1 MTAIPQP
8 RKSPRQQRSQQTV
21 DTILQ
26 ATARVLASHGY
37 AGTNTN
43 LIAETAGVSVGSLY
57 QYFPNKNALIAAL
70 HQRHDNQMLDVID
83 DVLNSNPAATLKERV
98 AAIVQA
104 MLHAHLLEPALHR
117 VLEREFP
124 LFDIPGDHSLAD
136 QDIHR
141 RMRHLLE
148 LHRAE
153 IAQQDRDLATY
164 VVLRIMESLVHAMAL
179 EPPAGFDARQLEQ
192 SVVDAVMGYLATPG
206 AAATPR
212 PAKATKLRTTAKTA
226 AAAKAARPAKT
237 VRAATPAALPT
248 AAKKAPRRKAA
259 G

>member
-8 RKSPRQQRSQQTV
+8 RKSPRQIRSQNTV
-21 DTILQ
+21 ETILQ
-26 ATARVLASHGY
+26 ATARVLATHGY

-70 HQRHDNQMLDVID
+70 HNRHDNQMLDVID
-83 DVLNSNPAATLKERV
+83 AVLDSNPAATLRERV
-98 AAIVQA
+98 AAIVEA

-124 LFDIPGDHSLAD
+124 LFDLPHEHSRAD

-153 IAQQDRDLATY
+153 IAQQNRDLATY
-164 VVLRIMESLVHAMAL
+164 VVLRIMESLVHAAAL
-179 EPPAGFDARQLEQ
+179 EPPAGFSTQQLERA
-192 SVVDAVMGYLATPG
+192 VVDAVMGYLGEP
-206 AAATPR
+206 AAAPR
-212 PAKATKLRTTAKTA
+212 RAPRKTAKTA
-226 AAAKAARPAKT
+226 RD
-237 VRAATPAALPT
+237 
-248 AAKKAPRRKAA
+248 
-259 G
+259 

>member
-26 ATARVLASHGY
+26 ATARVLAEYGY

-43 LIAETAGVSVGSLY
+43 RIAETAGVSVGSLY

-70 HQRHDNQMLDVID
+70 HDRHDKQMLALID
-83 DVLNSNPAATLKERV
+83 EVLDGNPAATLRERV
-98 AAIVQA
+98 AAIVA
-104 MLHAHLLEPALHR
+104 ASLHAHLLEPALHR

-124 LFDIPGDHSLAD
+124 LFDQPRDHSRAD

-148 LHRAE
+148 LHREE
-153 IAQQDRDLATY
+153 IAQQDRELATY
-164 VVLRIMESLVHAMAL
+164 VVLRIMESLVHAVAL
-179 EPPAGFDARQLEQ
+179 EPPAGFDPRQLEGA
-192 SVVDAVMGYLATPG
+192 VVDAVMGYLGTP
-206 AAATPR
+206 
-212 PAKATKLRTTAKTA
+212 TASVK
-226 AAAKAARPAKT
+226 ARP
-237 VRAATPAALPT
+237 RATARKPGRASAA
-248 AAKKAPRRKAA
+248 
-259 G
+259 

>member
-26 ATARVLASHGY
+26 ATARVLAEYGY

-70 HQRHDNQMLDVID
+70 HDRHDKQMLALID
-83 DVLNSNPAATLKERV
+83 EVLDGNPAATLRERV
-98 AAIVQA
+98 AAIVA
-104 MLHAHLLEPALHR
+104 ASLHAHLLEPALHR

-124 LFDIPGDHSLAD
+124 LFDQPRDHSRAD

-148 LHRAE
+148 LHRQE
-153 IAQQDRDLATY
+153 IAQQDRELATY
-164 VVLRIMESLVHAMAL
+164 VVLRIMESLVHAVAL
-179 EPPAGFDARQLEQ
+179 EPPAGFDPRQLEGA
-192 SVVDAVMGYLATPG
+192 VVDAVMGYLGTP
-206 AAATPR
+206 
-212 PAKATKLRTTAKTA
+212 TASVK
-226 AAAKAARPAKT
+226 ARP
-237 VRAATPAALPT
+237 RATARKPGRASAA
-248 AAKKAPRRKAA
+248 
-259 G
+259 

>member
-26 ATARVLASHGY
+26 ATARVLAEYGY

-43 LIAETAGVSVGSLY
+43 RIAETAGVSVGSLY

-70 HQRHDNQMLDVID
+70 HDRHDKQMLALID
-83 DVLNSNPAATLKERV
+83 EVLDGNPAATLRERV
-98 AAIVQA
+98 AAIVA
-104 MLHAHLLEPALHR
+104 ASLHAHLLEPALHR

-124 LFDIPGDHSLAD
+124 LFDQPRDHSRAD

-148 LHRAE
+148 LHREE
-153 IAQQDRDLATY
+153 IAQQDRELATY
-164 VVLRIMESLVHAMAL
+164 VVLRIMESLVHAVAL
-179 EPPAGFDARQLEQ
+179 EPPAGFDPRQLEGA
-192 SVVDAVMGYLATPG
+192 VVDAVMGYLGTPTASVKARPRATARKPGRAG
-206 AAATPR
+206 AA
-212 PAKATKLRTTAKTA
+212 
-226 AAAKAARPAKT
+226 
-237 VRAATPAALPT
+237 
-248 AAKKAPRRKAA
+248 
-259 G
+259 

>member
-8 RKSPRQQRSQQTV
+8 RKSPRQLRSQHTV

-26 ATARVLASHGY
+26 ATARVLSTHGY

-70 HQRHDNQMLDVID
+70 HNRHDNQMLDVID
-83 DVLNSNPAATLKERV
+83 GVLNSNPAATLQERV

-104 MLHAHLLEPALHR
+104 MLHAHMLEPALHR

-124 LFDIPGDHSLAD
+124 LFDLPREHSLAD

-164 VVLRIMESLVHAMAL
+164 VVLRIMESLVHAAAL
-179 EPPAGFDARQLEQ
+179 EPPAGFSTRQLERA
-192 SVVDAVMGYLATPG
+192 VVDAVMGYLGAPAG
-206 AAATPR
+206 AAPS
-212 PAKATKLRTTAKTA
+212 K
-226 AAAKAARPAKT
+226 AAKAAGPAKKS
-237 VRAATPAALPT
+237 RAASA
-248 AAKKAPRRKAA
+248 
-259 G
+259 

>member
-1 MTAIPQP
+1 MTTIPQP

-21 DTILQ
+21 ETILQ
-26 ATARVLASHGY
+26 ATARVLAQHGY

-70 HQRHDNQMLDVID
+70 HDRHDNQMLDVID
-83 DVLNSNPAATLKERV
+83 QALLGNPAATLRERV
-98 AAIVQA
+98 AAIVGA
-104 MLHAHLLEPALHR
+104 SLHAHLLEPALHR

-124 LFDIPGDHSLAD
+124 LFDPPRDHSRAD

-153 IAQQDRDLATY
+153 IAQQDRELATY
-164 VVLRIMESLVHAMAL
+164 VVLRIIESLVHAAAL
-179 EPPAGFDARQLEQ
+179 EPPAGFSPAQLEHA
-192 SVVDAVMGYLATPG
+192 VVDAVMGYLGTPQ
-206 AAATPR
+206 AAPVK
-212 PAKATKLRTTAKTA
+212 PARKTA
-226 AAAKAARPAKT
+226 RGARA
-237 VRAATPAALPT
+237 
-248 AAKKAPRRKAA
+248 
-259 G
+259 

>member
-26 ATARVLASHGY
+26 ATARVLAEYGY

-43 LIAETAGVSVGSLY
+43 RIAETAGVSVGSLY

-70 HQRHDNQMLDVID
+70 HDRHDKQMLALID
-83 DVLNSNPAATLKERV
+83 EVLDGNPAATLRERV
-98 AAIVQA
+98 AAIVA
-104 MLHAHLLEPALHR
+104 ASLHAHLLEPALHR

-124 LFDIPGDHSLAD
+124 LFDQPRDHSRAD

-153 IAQQDRDLATY
+153 IAQQDRELATY
-164 VVLRIMESLVHAMAL
+164 VVLRIMESLVHAVAL
-179 EPPAGFDARQLEQ
+179 EPPAGFDPRQLEGA
-192 SVVDAVMGYLATPG
+192 VVDAVMGYLGTPTASVKARPRATARKPGRAG
-206 AAATPR
+206 AA
-212 PAKATKLRTTAKTA
+212 
-226 AAAKAARPAKT
+226 
-237 VRAATPAALPT
+237 
-248 AAKKAPRRKAA
+248 
-259 G
+259 

>member
-8 RKSPRQQRSQQTV
+8 RKSPRQLRSQHTV

-26 ATARVLASHGY
+26 ATAHVLASHGY

-83 DVLNSNPAATLKERV
+83 DVLNSNPAATLQERV

-124 LFDIPGDHSLAD
+124 LLDTPREHSMAD

-164 VVLRIMESLVHAMAL
+164 VVLRIMESLVHAAAL
-179 EPPAGFDARQLEQ
+179 EPPAGFSTEQLEEA
-192 SVVDAVMGYLATPG
+192 VVDAVMGYLGTP
-206 AAATPR
+206 
-212 PAKATKLRTTAKTA
+212 
-226 AAAKAARPAKT
+226 
-237 VRAATPAALPT
+237 V
-248 AAKKAPRRKAA
+248 AKKATRKKAA
-259 G
+259 K

>member
-1 MTAIPQP
+1 MTTIPQP

-21 DTILQ
+21 ETILQ
-26 ATARVLASHGY
+26 ATARVLAQHGY

-70 HQRHDNQMLDVID
+70 HDRHDNQMLDVID
-83 DVLNSNPAATLKERV
+83 QALLGNPAATLRERV
-98 AAIVQA
+98 AAIVGA
-104 MLHAHLLEPALHR
+104 SLHAHLLEPALHR

-124 LFDIPGDHSLAD
+124 LFDPPRDHSRAD

-153 IAQQDRDLATY
+153 IAQQDRELATY
-164 VVLRIMESLVHAMAL
+164 VVLRIIESLVHAAAL
-179 EPPAGFDARQLEQ
+179 EPPAGFSPAQLEQ
-192 SVVDAVMGYLATPG
+192 AVVDAVMGYLGTPQ
-206 AAATPR
+206 AAPVK
-212 PAKATKLRTTAKTA
+212 PARKTA
-226 AAAKAARPAKT
+226 RGARA
-237 VRAATPAALPT
+237 
-248 AAKKAPRRKAA
+248 
-259 G
+259 

>member
-26 ATARVLASHGY
+26 ATARVLAEHGY

-43 LIAETAGVSVGSLY
+43 RIAETAGVSVGSLY

-70 HQRHDNQMLDVID
+70 HDRHDKQMLALID
-83 DVLNSNPAATLKERV
+83 EVLDGNPAATLRERV
-98 AAIVQA
+98 AAIVA
-104 MLHAHLLEPALHR
+104 ASLRAHLLEPALHR

-124 LFDIPGDHSLAD
+124 LFDQPRDHSRAD

-148 LHRAE
+148 LHREE
-153 IAQQDRDLATY
+153 IAQQDRELATY
-164 VVLRIMESLVHAMAL
+164 VVLRIMESLVHAVAL
-179 EPPAGFDARQLEQ
+179 EPPAGFDPRQLEGA
-192 SVVDAVMGYLATPG
+192 VVDAVMGYLGTPTASVKARPRATARKPGRAG
-206 AAATPR
+206 AA
-212 PAKATKLRTTAKTA
+212 
-226 AAAKAARPAKT
+226 
-237 VRAATPAALPT
+237 
-248 AAKKAPRRKAA
+248 
-259 G
+259 

>member
-26 ATARVLASHGY
+26 ATARVLAEYGY

-70 HQRHDNQMLDVID
+70 HDRHDKQMLALID
-83 DVLNSNPAATLKERV
+83 EVLDGNPAATLRERV
-98 AAIVQA
+98 AAIVA
-104 MLHAHLLEPALHR
+104 ASLHAHLLEPALHR

-124 LFDIPGDHSLAD
+124 LFDQPRDHSRAD

-148 LHRAE
+148 LHRQE
-153 IAQQDRDLATY
+153 IAQQDRELATY
-164 VVLRIMESLVHAMAL
+164 VVLRIMESLVHAVAL
-179 EPPAGFDARQLEQ
+179 EPPTGFDPRQLEGA
-192 SVVDAVMGYLATPG
+192 VVDAVMGYLGTP
-206 AAATPR
+206 
-212 PAKATKLRTTAKTA
+212 TASVK
-226 AAAKAARPAKT
+226 ARP
-237 VRAATPAALPT
+237 RATARKPGRASAA
-248 AAKKAPRRKAA
+248 
-259 G
+259 

>member
-26 ATARVLASHGY
+26 ATARVLAEYGY

-43 LIAETAGVSVGSLY
+43 RIAETAGVSVGSLY

-70 HQRHDNQMLDVID
+70 HDRHDKQMLALID
-83 DVLNSNPAATLKERV
+83 EVLDGNPRPRCASGSRPSSPPRC
-98 AAIVQA
+98 
-104 MLHAHLLEPALHR
+104 AHLLEPALHR

-124 LFDIPGDHSLAD
+124 LFDQPRDHSRAD

-153 IAQQDRDLATY
+153 IAQQDRELATY
-164 VVLRIMESLVHAMAL
+164 VVLRIMESLVHAVAL
-179 EPPAGFDARQLEQ
+179 EPPAGFDPRQLEGA
-192 SVVDAVMGYLATPG
+192 VVDAVMGYLGTPTASVKARPRATARKPGRAG
-206 AAATPR
+206 AA
-212 PAKATKLRTTAKTA
+212 
-226 AAAKAARPAKT
+226 
-237 VRAATPAALPT
+237 
-248 AAKKAPRRKAA
+248 
-259 G
+259 

>member
-8 RKSPRQQRSQQTV
+8 RKSPRQLRSQHTV
-21 DTILQ
+21 ETILQ
-26 ATARVLASHGY
+26 ATARVLAAHGY

-70 HQRHDNQMLDVID
+70 HDRHDNQMLDVID
-83 DVLNSNPAATLKERV
+83 GVLDSNPAATLRERV

-124 LFDIPGDHSLAD
+124 LFDQPHEHSRAD

-148 LHRAE
+148 FHRDE

-164 VVLRIMESLVHAMAL
+164 VVLRIMESLVHAAAL
-179 EPPAGFDARQLEQ
+179 EPPAGFSPEQLEHA
-192 SVVDAVMGYLATPG
+192 VVDAVMGYLDTSPS
-206 AAATPR
+206 P
-212 PAKATKLRTTAKTA
+212 
-226 AAAKAARPAKT
+226 ARPAPRK
-237 VRAATPAALPT
+237 
-248 AAKKAPRRKAA
+248 AAKKTARR
-259 G
+259 

>member
-26 ATARVLASHGY
+26 ATARVLAEYGY

-43 LIAETAGVSVGSLY
+43 RIAETAGVSVGSLY

-70 HQRHDNQMLDVID
+70 HDRHDKQMLALID
-83 DVLNSNPAATLKERV
+83 EVLDGNPAATLRERV
-98 AAIVQA
+98 AAIVA
-104 MLHAHLLEPALHR
+104 ASLHAHLLEPALHR

-124 LFDIPGDHSLAD
+124 LFDQPRDHSRAD

-148 LHRAE
+148 LHRQE
-153 IAQQDRDLATY
+153 IAQQDRELATY
-164 VVLRIMESLVHAMAL
+164 VVLRIMESLVHAVAL
-179 EPPAGFDARQLEQ
+179 EPPAGFDPRQLEGA
-192 SVVDAVMGYLATPG
+192 VVDAVMGYLGTPTASVKARPRATARKPGRAG
-206 AAATPR
+206 AA
-212 PAKATKLRTTAKTA
+212 
-226 AAAKAARPAKT
+226 
-237 VRAATPAALPT
+237 
-248 AAKKAPRRKAA
+248 
-259 G
+259 

>member
-26 ATARVLASHGY
+26 ATARVLAEYGY

-70 HQRHDNQMLDVID
+70 HDRHDKQMLALID
-83 DVLNSNPAATLKERV
+83 EVLDGNPAATLRERV
-98 AAIVQA
+98 AAIVA
-104 MLHAHLLEPALHR
+104 ASLRAHLLEPALHR

-124 LFDIPGDHSLAD
+124 LFDQPRDHSRAD

-148 LHRAE
+148 LHREE
-153 IAQQDRDLATY
+153 IAQQDRELATY
-164 VVLRIMESLVHAMAL
+164 VVLRIMESLVHAVAL
-179 EPPAGFDARQLEQ
+179 EPPAGFDPRQLEGA
-192 SVVDAVMGYLATPG
+192 VVDGVMGYLGTPTASVKARPRATARKPGRAG
-206 AAATPR
+206 AA
-212 PAKATKLRTTAKTA
+212 
-226 AAAKAARPAKT
+226 
-237 VRAATPAALPT
+237 
-248 AAKKAPRRKAA
+248 
-259 G
+259 

>member
-26 ATARVLASHGY
+26 ATARVLAEYGY

-70 HQRHDNQMLDVID
+70 HDRHDKQMLALID
-83 DVLNSNPAATLKERV
+83 EVLDGNPAATLRERV
-98 AAIVQA
+98 AAIVA
-104 MLHAHLLEPALHR
+104 ASLHAHLLEPALHR

-124 LFDIPGDHSLAD
+124 LFDQPRDHSRAD

-148 LHRAE
+148 LHREE
-153 IAQQDRDLATY
+153 IAQQDRELATY
-164 VVLRIMESLVHAMAL
+164 VVLRIMESLVHAVAL
-179 EPPAGFDARQLEQ
+179 EPPAGFDPRQLERA
-192 SVVDAVMGYLATPG
+192 VVDAVMGYLGTPTASVKARPRATARKPGRAG
-206 AAATPR
+206 AA
-212 PAKATKLRTTAKTA
+212 
-226 AAAKAARPAKT
+226 
-237 VRAATPAALPT
+237 
-248 AAKKAPRRKAA
+248 
-259 G
+259 

>member
-1 MTAIPQP
+1 MTVIPQP
-8 RKSPRQQRSQQTV
+8 RKSPRQLRSQQTV

-26 ATARVLASHGY
+26 ATAQVLASHGY

-70 HQRHDNQMLDVID
+70 RDRHDNQMLDVID
-83 DVLNSNPAATLKERV
+83 DVLNGNPAATLRERV
-98 AAIVQA
+98 GAIVQA

-124 LFDIPGDHSLAD
+124 LFDQPHEHSRAD

-153 IAQQDRDLATY
+153 VAQQDRDLATY
-164 VVLRIMESLVHAMAL
+164 VVLRIMESLVHAAAL
-179 EPPAGFDARQLEQ
+179 EPPAGFTPKQLEGA
-192 SVVDAVMGYLATPG
+192 VVDAVMGYLGASGNAAPG
-206 AAATPR
+206 KMSKAVKAAPKAARTVSANK
-212 PAKATKLRTTAKTA
+212 PAKAIKTA
-226 AAAKAARPAKT
+226 G
-237 VRAATPAALPT
+237 
-248 AAKKAPRRKAA
+248 AAKKAKPARA
-259 G
+259 

>member
-26 ATARVLASHGY
+26 ATARVLAEYGY

-43 LIAETAGVSVGSLY
+43 RIAETAGVSVGSLY

-70 HQRHDNQMLDVID
+70 HDRHDKQMLALID
-83 DVLNSNPAATLKERV
+83 EVLDGNPAATLRERV
-98 AAIVQA
+98 AAIVA
-104 MLHAHLLEPALHR
+104 ALLRAHLLEPALHR

-124 LFDIPGDHSLAD
+124 LFDQPRDHSRAD

-153 IAQQDRDLATY
+153 IAQQDRELATY
-164 VVLRIMESLVHAMAL
+164 VVLRIMESLVHAVAL
-179 EPPAGFDARQLEQ
+179 EPPAGFDPRQLEGA
-192 SVVDAVMGYLATPG
+192 VVDAVMGYLGTPTASVKARPRATARKPGRAG
-206 AAATPR
+206 AA
-212 PAKATKLRTTAKTA
+212 
-226 AAAKAARPAKT
+226 
-237 VRAATPAALPT
+237 
-248 AAKKAPRRKAA
+248 
-259 G
+259 

>member
-26 ATARVLASHGY
+26 ATARVLAEYGY

-70 HQRHDNQMLDVID
+70 HDRHDKQMLALID
-83 DVLNSNPAATLKERV
+83 EVLDGNPAATLRERV
-98 AAIVQA
+98 AAIVA
-104 MLHAHLLEPALHR
+104 ASLHAHLLEPALHR

-124 LFDIPGDHSLAD
+124 LFDQPRDHSRAD

-148 LHRAE
+148 LHREE
-153 IAQQDRDLATY
+153 IAQQDRELATY
-164 VVLRIMESLVHAMAL
+164 VVLRIMESLVHAVAL
-179 EPPAGFDARQLEQ
+179 EPPAGFDPRQLEGA
-192 SVVDAVMGYLATPG
+192 VVDAVMGYLGTPTASVKARPRATARKPGRAG
-206 AAATPR
+206 AA
-212 PAKATKLRTTAKTA
+212 
-226 AAAKAARPAKT
+226 
-237 VRAATPAALPT
+237 
-248 AAKKAPRRKAA
+248 
-259 G
+259 